1 MSYNGTALSEQF
13 ENGRRSGSLETIPG
27 SLSFKS
33 DSENAIKM
41 PLSGIEMRI
50 GGAGNRYVFFT
61 HPRQP
66 GLTFYT
72 DDRSI
77 LKSNEIRFEP
87 GLQEVLTKLR
97 NRKRGIWTGIGI
109 VAALFIAAI
118 VALIMLRGSIVEH
131 IAGLVPPAQ
140 EQQIS
145 EEMLATAIAGKTVL
159 KDSAIMAELQ
169 RITGPLTAAVN
180 DTAFH
185 FTFTIVKDPVLN
197 AFALPGGAVVIHS
210 GLIEKANSA
219 EEVAGV
225 LAHEISHVTRRHHL
239 RGIIN
244 NMGIFLVIRA
254 LLGDIAGLS
263 ADIATAGAALSSLKY
278 SRDFEREADDNGL
291 MLLEKSGIST
301 DGMVSF
307 FETMGKEGPD
317 LGVADVMSTHPA
329 TSERIARLKKQ
340 RKTGLQT
347 KPIPVDFSA
356 FKKQVQSYFNDKK

>member
-1 MSYNGTALSEQF
+1 MTYNATALSEQF
-13 ENGRRSGSLETIPG
+13 VNGRSSGILETVPG

-33 DSENAIKM
+33 ENTAAIKM
-41 PLSGIEMRI
+41 PLNGVQMRI

-61 HPRQP
+61 HPQIP

-109 VAALFIAAI
+109 VSGLFIAAI

-131 IAGLVPPAQ
+131 IASLVPPAQ
-140 EQQIS
+140 EQRIS
-145 EEMLATAIAGKTVL
+145 EEMLATALAGKTVL
-159 KDSAIMAELQ
+159 KDSAIMAELAL
-169 RITGPLTAAVN
+169 ITGPLTAAVD

-210 GLIEKANSA
+210 GLIEKASSA

-239 RGIIN
+239 RGIIG
-244 NMGIFLVIRA
+244 NMGIFLVIRG
-254 LLGDIAGLS
+254 LLGDIAGIS
-263 ADIATAGAALSSLKY
+263 SDIATAGAALSTLKY

-340 RKTGLQT
+340 RKAGLTT
-347 KPIPVDFSA
+347 KALPLDFKA
-356 FKKQVQSYFNDKK
+356 FKKQVQSYFNDKQ